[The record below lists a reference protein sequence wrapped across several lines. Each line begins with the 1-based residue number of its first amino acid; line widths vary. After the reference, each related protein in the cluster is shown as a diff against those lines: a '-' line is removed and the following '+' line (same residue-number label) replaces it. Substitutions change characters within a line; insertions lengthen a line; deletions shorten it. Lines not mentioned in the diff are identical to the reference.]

1 MLNKPKNLQIIISM
15 KKLTTSFLF
24 FAFVSFNISLSS
36 QTPCVTYHRQTT
48 CSQRSEG
55 GFIYNSQSKSGLF
68 AKGTSSKLKVIFYAG
83 FDYSISL
90 CADKD
95 LGAQIGLILT
105 DAKTGEILY
114 DNATNNKSGH
124 MEFSCQTTRN
134 IAVAI
139 TIPGSGLTKDRQ
151 PMLLV
156 WVFLLNRKSVQKL
169 GSKTLL

>member
-15 KKLTTSFLF
+15 KKLTTSILFL
-24 FAFVSFNISLSS
+24 AFVSFNISLSS
-36 QTPCVTYHRQTT
+36 QTPCFTYHRQTT

-139 TIPGSGLTKDRQ
+139 TIPGSGPNKGQTADAACLGI
-151 PMLLV
+151 LIE
-156 WVFLLNRKSVQKL
+156 QKVSPKV
-169 GSKTLL
+169 GF